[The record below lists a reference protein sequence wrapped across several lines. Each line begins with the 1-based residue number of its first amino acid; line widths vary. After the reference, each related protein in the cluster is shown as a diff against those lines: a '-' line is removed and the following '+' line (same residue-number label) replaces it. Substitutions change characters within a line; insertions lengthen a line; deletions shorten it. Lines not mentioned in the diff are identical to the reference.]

1 MPTKPSVKPNAEIEP
16 FVGESDANKT
26 LLTKLLAV
34 PAARYLTYRRDI
46 AEKCLAWKK
55 LGPVVRQWQKMI
67 NRHWKAHTNRLFST
81 DISLRAVTENNVAP
95 GFGPTAP
102 SQPEV
107 VLRAAK

>member
-26 LLTKLLAV
+26 LLTKFLAV

-55 LGPVVRQWQKMI
+55 LGPVVMQWQK
-67 NRHWKAHTNRLFST
+67 NDQPPLESPYQQAFFDGYLAPRSYRKQCRPRLWAHRP
-81 DISLRAVTENNVAP
+81 ISA
-95 GFGPTAP
+95 
-102 SQPEV
+102 
-107 VLRAAK
+107 